1 MVKKKTI
8 ALNKWDVALVI
19 RARGKN
25 KGLEMVMPNI
35 EPDQAVTDEMIT
47 IVTLATLLSQNNPSL
62 ERLMKKQWK
71 ALSNSIPD

>member
-8 ALNKWDVALVI
+8 SLNKWDVALVI

-25 KGLEMVMPNI
+25 KGLEMVMPNM

-47 IVTLATLLSQNNPSL
+47 IVTLATLLTENNKSL
-62 ERLMKKQWK
+62 DSLMKKQWK
-71 ALSNSIPD
+71 ALSSKIKD